1 MSLLQ
6 RLRKK
11 KATKKYWVEIAFPT
25 HTVAVVYDRDTYVD
39 AIFRVYNLWRLDDGK
54 TFSFAG
60 LMQAIS
66 WIEIS
71 IQQGG

>member
-1 MSLLQ
+1 MLLQ

-11 KATKKYWVEIAFPT
+11 PAKKFYVEIAFPK
-25 HTVAVVYDRDTYVD
+25 HTVAIVYDRNTYVD
-39 AIFRVYNLWRLDDGK
+39 AIFRVYNLWRLDDGN

-71 IQQGG
+71 IQKGG